1 VVLVPDASTIA
12 SAYDAAAAAYDERLQ
27 RVSWIR
33 RALWRHF
40 GQLFHAGDHVLDVG
54 CGTGSDTVHLASR
67 GVRVTAVD
75 VSPEMVQRLRA
86 KLPRASLEASV
97 DVHMG
102 DIAEVVREL
111 SGPFDGIVS
120 SFAALNTVDLPS
132 FVPHAARALRPG
144 GRLVAHLLSPGYSP
158 ARGRRGAR
166 SWWSRA
172 ARPDPAL
179 ANGIEIDIHGRRLTH
194 LVLPADE
201 LYRRFFSS
209 AFARRRAYA
218 LGLLVGSPMDERL
231 PEWVLDWAAQLE
243 ARVSGSEPLTSA
255 GRFYVLDLE
264 TRRDAGR

>member
-1 VVLVPDASTIA
+1 MPDASTIA
-12 SAYDAAAAAYDERLQ
+12 SAYDGAAAEYDERLQ
-27 RVSWIR
+27 PVGWIR

-54 CGTGSDTVHLASR
+54 CGTGSDTLHLASR

-86 KLPRASLEASV
+86 KLARASLEARV
-97 DVHMG
+97 DVHIG
-102 DIAEVVREL
+102 DIAEIVREL
-111 SGPFDGIVS
+111 TGPFDGIVS

-144 GRLVAHLLSPGYSP
+144 GRLVAHLLSPGYGS
-158 ARGRRGAR
+158 RGAR
-166 SWWSRA
+166 RWWSRA
-172 ARPDPAL
+172 ARPSAAL
-179 ANGIEIDIHGRRLTH
+179 ANGTEINIHGRRLAH
-194 LVLPADE
+194 LVLPGDE
-201 LYRRFFSS
+201 LYRRFFSF

-218 LGLLVGSPMDERL
+218 LGLLVGSPTDERL
-231 PEWVLDWAAQLE
+231 PERVLDWVAQLE
-243 ARVSGSEPLTSA
+243 ARVSSSEPLTSA